1 MSSRVLRGG
10 QQTSDAVPFKL
21 DPIRSA
27 MHSTSPREHVSVMEA
42 PREAETISPTE
53 IREESMAQRE
63 KSAYELG
70 FREGQRSVGEA
81 GEKALDAK
89 LEQFSKNIEEL
100 RHLRRGILSTSEREV
115 IHLALEIARKVVKRE
130 ITIDEEII
138 ITLVRVALKR
148 VSDQTL
154 ITVRL
159 NPMDYS
165 VVKRHQSVGNA
176 ADILNEGIRL
186 AEDPLIS
193 RGGCVIETESG
204 LVDARIEE
212 QFREIEKGFL
222 D

>member
-1 MSSRVLRGG
+1 
-10 QQTSDAVPFKL
+10 
-21 DPIRSA
+21 
-27 MHSTSPREHVSVMEA
+27 MHSTSSREHVSVIEA
-42 PREAETISPTE
+42 PRESETISPTD

-63 KSAYELG
+63 NNAYELG
-70 FREGQRSVGEA
+70 FRDGQKSVGEA
-81 GEKALDAK
+81 GAQALEAK
-89 LEQFSKNIEEL
+89 FEQFSKSIDEL
-100 RHLRRGILSTSEREV
+100 RNLRRSILSASEREV

-130 ITIDEEII
+130 ISIDEEII
-138 ITLVRVALKR
+138 VTLVRVALKR

-165 VVKRHQSVGNA
+165 VVKRHQAMGNA
-176 ADILNEGIRL
+176 ADILNEGVRL

-193 RGGCVIETESG
+193 RSGCVIETESG